1 LAASLLFPGCRE
13 EGSPY
18 GGTLVLSTLDEPA
31 GFNPLFYLDTVSPNI
46 GSLIFNTLVNIDEQL
61 EYVPELAESWQVS
74 DDGRTWD
81 FYLRDGVEFHDGEE
95 LDAED
100 VVFTY
105 QSMLNPATESPIAPL
120 YSVVA
125 GIEAIGSRQIR
136 FHLTEP
142 YSSLPYLLLLEIIP
156 AHLFAA
162 SLTPEEFARN
172 PVGTGPFRFESWD
185 AERIVLSANPDY
197 FEGRPYLDRVIVE
210 QYPDQSRAW
219 SALMQGEVDVVM
231 DLELEDYRV
240 LENDARFRTHS
251 YLEVFYHTLLFNLQD
266 PLFASADMR
275 RAVDLAVDRRDLID
289 HALNGWAVE
298 TTGPFRPGT
307 WPYDPEVPQ
316 SRYDPAQA
324 DRILADLGW
333 ADTDGDLILDKR
345 GEELAFTILA
355 DRGDLLKEAVA
366 RRIKWHLFQ
375 VGIRV
380 EVESLSPAELFE
392 ERLFQG
398 NFQAVLLQFNAGADP
413 DKFTRLFWHSENIG
427 SSNLGAYGNSEVDR
441 LIEVGRTSLDTE
453 ERRRLYRRIHA
464 LIALDHP
471 VVFLYVRKIFFATS
485 ARLEG
490 INTAPELFYQSIKD
504 WYINPSQQE
513 RR

>member
-1 LAASLLFPGCRE
+1 
-13 EGSPY
+13 
-18 GGTLVLSTLDEPA
+18 
-31 GFNPLFYLDTVSPNI
+31 
-46 GSLIFNTLVNIDEQL
+46 
-61 EYVPELAESWQVS
+61 
-74 DDGRTWD
+74 
-81 FYLRDGVEFHDGEE
+81 
-95 LDAED
+95 
-100 VVFTY
+100 
-105 QSMLNPATESPIAPL
+105 
-120 YSVVA
+120 
-125 GIEAIGSRQIR
+125 
-136 FHLTEP
+136 
-142 YSSLPYLLLLEIIP
+142 
-156 AHLFAA
+156 
-162 SLTPEEFARN
+162 
-172 PVGTGPFRFESWD
+172 
-185 AERIVLSANPDY
+185 
-197 FEGRPYLDRVIVE
+197 VIVE

-345 GEELAFTILA
+345 G
-355 DRGDLLKEAVA
+355 
-366 RRIKWHLFQ
+366 IKWHLFQ